1 LHYIATENK
10 AFGLHRV
17 LANKFVYY
25 AIIMLMQENSRYAV
39 GIDIGTSKIRCVV
52 SHLDG
57 EGGTPTVVGVG
68 TAPNS
73 GMRKGVVANLQGPA
87 SAIDMALGEAERM
100 SGYQVDYASVSIN
113 GSHILSVKSDGM
125 IAVGAIDHEITR
137 DDLLRIEDVA
147 TVGKI
152 PANREI
158 LEVVPHSYRL
168 DGQDNI
174 KDPLGMTGTRLEIR
188 ANVVSALAPH
198 LQNLQKSAQMAKVDA
213 HTIVPSV
220 LAGAK
225 AVLKEQQLENGVAVI
240 DLGATTTGVA
250 VFEEGDLQYVGVIPV
265 GGANITNDLAIG
277 LKTDPEIAE
286 KVKVANAIATG
297 HGSNEGISVKDGDE
311 VHTFSTNE
319 IDEIIEARLEEIFEA
334 VETELKKAG
343 RAGQL
348 PAGVVLIGGGANMKK
363 ITEFAKQKLGLAARI
378 GKASGLGGA
387 VDSIEQ
393 PEYAVACGLMLVD
406 AEGQA
411 TNRGKNTTHSAKLSS
426 KSAKDSLKKASSG
439 AKKLLGRFK
448 V

>member
-1 LHYIATENK
+1 
-10 AFGLHRV
+10 
-17 LANKFVYY
+17 
-25 AIIMLMQENSRYAV
+25 MQENSRYAV
-39 GIDIGTSKIRCVV
+39 GIDIGTSSIRCVV
-52 SHLDG
+52 GHVD

-68 TAPNS
+68 TAVNS
-73 GMRKGVVANLQGPA
+73 GMRKGSVANLQGPA
-87 SAIDMALGEAERM
+87 SAIDTALGEAERM
-100 SGYQVDYASVSIN
+100 SGYQVDYATISIN
-113 GSHILSVKSDGM
+113 GSHILSVKADGM
-125 IAVGAIDHEITR
+125 IAVGSMDHEVNR
-137 DDLLRIEDVA
+137 EDLLRIEDVA

-198 LQNLQKSAQMAKVDA
+198 LHNLQKTAEMAKVDA

-240 DLGATTTGVA
+240 DLGASTTGVA
-250 VFEEGDLQYVGVIPV
+250 IFEEGDLQYMGVVPV

-277 LKTDPEIAE
+277 LKTDPEVAE
-286 KVKVANAIATG
+286 KVKLAHAVATG
-297 HGSNEGISVKDGDE
+297 RSSSEGISVKDGDE
-311 VHTFSTNE
+311 IFTFNTTD
-319 IDEIIEARLEEIFEA
+319 IDEIVEARLDEIFDAIES
-334 VETELKKAG
+334 ELKKAG

-348 PAGVVLIGGGANMKK
+348 PSGVVLIGGGAGMKK
-363 ITEFAKQKLGLAARI
+363 IAEFAKEKLGLAARV
-378 GKASGLGGA
+378 GKVSGLGGA

-393 PEYAVACGLMLVD
+393 PEYAVAAGLMLID
-406 AEGQA
+406 SENQSSNSSKKGA
-411 TNRGKNTTHSAKLSS
+411 HSAS
-426 KSAKDSLKKASSG
+426 KGSKDAVKSLKKAGTG
-439 AKKLLGRFK
+439 ARKFLGKFK